1 MSQIDVTELL
11 SDPDFVD
18 QVKLIYRKPRVNSQ
32 GENEL
37 VEESIATVGAVQP
50 ADKKTLSRLPES
62 LIVENMMAF
71 WVKERVT
78 ASAPGKYSAIL
89 VFRNQRFTV
98 KAVFDWSM
106 AGAGW
111 SEGVCVAEVPAP

>member
-18 QVKLIYRKPRVNSQ
+18 EVVLINRSAIVASS
-32 GENEL
+32 GENE
-37 VEESIATVGAVQP
+37 VSESPVNTVGAVQP
-50 ADKKTLSRLPES
+50 ADKKTLDRLPES

-71 WVKERVT
+71 WVQGEIPT
-78 ASAPGKYSAIL
+78 SSPGKYSSIL
-89 VFRNQRFTV
+89 VFKGRRFEV
-98 KAVFDWSM
+98 KAVFDWTA

-111 SEGVCVAEVPAP
+111 SEGVCIAEVPAP